1 MMQWVTHF
9 FISFTFFWRKDA
21 RFHEI
26 LDFCTMNSALFEL
39 AKQDKAISNLS

>member
-1 MMQWVTHF
+1 MGNTFFYFFHF
-9 FISFTFFWRKDA
+9 FLAEDA